1 LTLVLGAVQWLWA
14 LLVVL
19 SVWNQIIYHSSFAID
34 GYYWWV
40 DAASYAVL
48 LGAIVFTIMGFIAVR
63 TTKLTS

>member
-1 LTLVLGAVQWLWA
+1 M
-14 LLVVL
+14 VVGSL
-19 SVWNQIIYHSSFAID
+19 SSSFCVKQIVYHSSFAID

-63 TTKLTS
+63 ITKLTS